1 MVLYKNLFIRRDIIY
16 SKIYKAATACNR
28 DMQSITI
35 IAVTKNHPA
44 PIWET
49 ALNLGIQHIGENK
62 IQETIQKKIKFSSK
76 EKIIFHLIGH
86 LQKNKTRKAIEIYDV
101 IQTVDS
107 LELAKKINNISK
119 ETNKVQE
126 IYIQTNTSKDPKK
139 FGMSINKTMDVS
151 QEITSMKNLKLTGV
165 MTIPKEG
172 LSNKE
177 LSNTYQ
183 KTRQIKNQIQK
194 NINKDCKNLSMGM
207 SNDYEIAI
215 QEGATHIRIGTAL
228 FGMRK

>member
-1 MVLYKNLFIRRDIIY
+1 MVSHKILSTRLEVIH
-16 SKIYKAATACNR
+16 SKIHKAATSYNR
-28 DMQSITI
+28 STQNITI

-49 ALNLGIQHIGENK
+49 VLNVGIQNIGENR
-62 IQETIQKKIKFSSK
+62 IQETLQKKTKFSSRK
-76 EKIIFHLIGH
+76 KIIFHLIGH

-119 ETNKVQE
+119 EINKVQE
-126 IYIQTNTSKDPKK
+126 IYIQVNTNKDPKK
-139 FGMSINKTMDVS
+139 FGMSKNKTMEVA
-151 QEITSMKNLKLTGV
+151 QKITNMKNLNLTGI

-172 LSNKE
+172 LSKRE
-177 LSNTYQ
+177 LSQTYQ
-183 KTRQIKNQIQK
+183 ETRQIKNQVQK
-194 NINKDCKNLSMGM
+194 YINKNCNNLSMGM

-228 FGMRK
+228 FEK